1 MNASPPVNL
10 NGANVASERSAAND
24 ESSLASDGSTI
35 VLNRNA
41 NRYDEVEDDEKSLG
55 CEVLKSDTDCECVV
69 PLKGGD
75 DFLEGGVTSGNPNAS
90 SDDIGNMCRVPR
102 TNSYFRR
109 AGMTPRMDDIHFL
122 TNALSFASFSSVE
135 STATNVTDARLSSMS
150 SVANSSFASR
160 NGLSAAAG
168 GMTNTS
174 NLRSDPRVAL
184 TSSQSSTSSSSS
196 SASSSVGPT
205 DSTGTSNSSL
215 SGGVAH
221 PRGTGNIFL
230 RQDDTDY
237 QNLLTS
243 IVTSNNIAITPVTAG
258 QQRTQ
263 APISGATATAGNGP
277 IDLRRSTSNSNSNS
291 NTRRLSD
298 EGTNRLDNG
307 RNKVSRAGRMRRSS
321 SSTVSILRRGR
332 FSIESLSSVREDHN
346 GGHNGSHDNTHN
358 ASFNTTNNNSV
369 KFAAPTTHL
378 FDGDASSL
386 QQQDQHVDDK
396 EQTMENAGDFDDDE
410 QIPACILAA
419 FAGGTL

>member
-41 NRYDEVEDDEKSLG
+41 NRYDEVEDDEKSQG
-55 CEVLKSDTDCECVV
+55 GEVLKKSDTDCECVV

-75 DFLEGGVTSGNPNAS
+75 DFLEGGVTSGNPNTS
-90 SDDIGNMCRVPR
+90 SDIGNMCRVPR
-102 TNSYFRR
+102 SNSYFRR

-122 TNALSFASFSSVE
+122 ANARSFASFSSVE

-150 SVANSSFASR
+150 LANNSFASR
-160 NGLSAAAG
+160 NGLSAAAV
-168 GMTNTS
+168 GMTSTN
-174 NLRSDPRVAL
+174 NLHSDPRIAL

-196 SASSSVGPT
+196 ASSSVGPT
-205 DSTGTSNSSL
+205 TSTSNSSL
-215 SGGVAH
+215 SGGVAR

-237 QNLLTS
+237 QILLTS
-243 IVTSNNIAITPVTAG
+243 IAASNNIAITPVTAG
-258 QQRTQ
+258 QQRTEV
-263 APISGATATAGNGP
+263 PIAGATAIAGNGP
-277 IDLRRSTSNSNSNS
+277 IDLRRSTPNSDSNS

-298 EGTNRLDNG
+298 EWTNGLGNG
-307 RNKVSRAGRMRRSS
+307 RKNVSRAGRMRRSS

-332 FSIESLSSVREDHN
+332 FSIESLSSIREGHN

-378 FDGDASSL
+378 VGGDASSL

-396 EQTMENAGDFDDDE
+396 EQTMENSGDFDDVE

>member
-10 NGANVASERSAAND
+10 NGANVASERAAAND
-24 ESSLASDGSTI
+24 EASLASDGSTTI

-41 NRYDEVEDDEKSLG
+41 NRYDEVEADEKSLG
-55 CEVLKSDTDCECVV
+55 CALLKSDTDCECV
-69 PLKGGD
+69 D
-75 DFLEGGVTSGNPNAS
+75 DFLCGRDRENNEGGVTSGNPNTS
-90 SDDIGNMCRVPR
+90 SDIGNMCRVPR

-122 TNALSFASFSSVE
+122 ANGLSFASFSSVE
-135 STATNVTDARLSSMS
+135 STATNVTDA
-150 SVANSSFASR
+150 NNSFASR
-160 NGLSAAAG
+160 NGLSAAAV
-168 GMTNTS
+168 GMTSTNTS
-174 NLRSDPRVAL
+174 NLHSDPRVAL
-184 TSSQSSTSSSSS
+184 TSSQSSASSSSS
-196 SASSSVGPT
+196 SSSVGPT
-205 DSTGTSNSSL
+205 TSTSNSSL
-215 SGGVAH
+215 SGGVAR
-221 PRGTGNIFL
+221 PRGAGNIFL
-230 RQDDTDY
+230 RQDDY

-258 QQRTQ
+258 QQRTE
-263 APISGATATAGNGP
+263 ALIAGATAIAGNGP
-277 IDLRRSTSNSNSNS
+277 IDLRRSTPNS

-298 EGTNRLDNG
+298 EGTNRLGNG
-307 RNKVSRAGRMRRSS
+307 CKNVSRAGRMRRSS

-358 ASFNTTNNNSV
+358 ASFNTTNDNSV
-369 KFAAPTTHL
+369 KFAAPATHL
-378 FDGDASSL
+378 VGGAASSM
-386 QQQDQHVDDK
+386 QQQDQHGVDK

>member
-24 ESSLASDGSTI
+24 ESSLASDGSTTI

-41 NRYDEVEDDEKSLG
+41 NRYDEVEADEKSLG

-75 DFLEGGVTSGNPNAS
+75 DFLCGRDRENNEGGVTSGNPNTS
-90 SDDIGNMCRVPR
+90 SDIGNMCRVPR

-122 TNALSFASFSSVE
+122 ANGLSFASFSSVE
-135 STATNVTDARLSSMS
+135 STATNVTDA
-150 SVANSSFASR
+150 NNSFASR
-160 NGLSAAAG
+160 NGLSAAAV
-168 GMTNTS
+168 GMTSTNTS
-174 NLRSDPRVAL
+174 NLHSDPRVAL
-184 TSSQSSTSSSSS
+184 TSSQSSASSSSS
-196 SASSSVGPT
+196 SSSVGPT
-205 DSTGTSNSSL
+205 TSTSNSSL
-215 SGGVAH
+215 SGGVAR
-221 PRGTGNIFL
+221 PRGAGNIFL
-230 RQDDTDY
+230 RQDDY

-258 QQRTQ
+258 QQRTE
-263 APISGATATAGNGP
+263 ALIAGTTAIAGNGP
-277 IDLRRSTSNSNSNS
+277 IDLRRSTPNS

-298 EGTNRLDNG
+298 EGTNRLGNG
-307 RNKVSRAGRMRRSS
+307 CKNVSRAGRMRRSS

-358 ASFNTTNNNSV
+358 ASFNTTNDNSV

-378 FDGDASSL
+378 VGGDASSM
-386 QQQDQHVDDK
+386 QQQDQHVVDK

-419 FAGGTL
+419 FAGSTL